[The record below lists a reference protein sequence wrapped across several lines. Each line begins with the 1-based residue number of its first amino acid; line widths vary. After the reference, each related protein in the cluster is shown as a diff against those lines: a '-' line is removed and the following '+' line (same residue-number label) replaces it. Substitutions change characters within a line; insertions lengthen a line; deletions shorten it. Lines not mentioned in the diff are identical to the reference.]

1 MYKIFNKNGND
12 TYLFP
17 NGTTKTTQDL
27 KEDSQY
33 ALLFSVDCVVELNDN
48 IIESFT
54 PLSRMAS
61 LYNIDYS
68 TYSEDDPEE
77 ILKSVLKEREFRL
90 KNPPLTISDAVRKA
104 ATFAALSFTDE
115 QALEVRD
122 LYPVF
127 EIGHN
132 YKKDDRFTYNGHLFK
147 VNQDHTS
154 QEQWVP
160 GETGTESLYT
170 SLEMSENGYLNWQQ
184 PTGSHDAYNTGDI
197 VNYKGEL
204 YKSLIDGNAWA
215 PDVYPAGWEKYTEPT
230 S

>member
-1 MYKIFNKNGND
+1 MYSVFDDETVYTLPTGNEVI
-12 TYLFP
+12 
-17 NGTTKTTQDL
+17 GSEL
-27 KEDSQY
+27 KEDPS
-33 ALLFSVDCVVELNDN
+33 
-48 IIESFT
+48 
-54 PLSRMAS
+54 
-61 LYNIDYS
+61 YNILKNS
-68 TYSEDDPEE
+68 
-77 ILKSVLKEREFRL
+77 KSVVNIDGGYIVGIRNIDSLLQAYGLSSTGNINDDVVNVNSFIRKSRVKEAQRVDTFDSMLKVAKFL
-90 KNPPLTISDAVRKA
+90 AITL
-104 ATFAALSFTDE
+104 TDE

-122 LYPVF
+122 LYDEYQVD
-127 EIGHN
+127 HA
-132 YKKDDRFTYNGHLFK
+132 YKKDERFTYNGQLFK

-170 SLEMSENGYLNWQQ
+170 SLEMGDNGYLNWQQ

-204 YKSLIDGNAWA
+204 YKSLIDGNTWA

>member
-1 MYKIFNKNGND
+1 MYEYFNQSGTYKVPTGETITGQEMIDSNEYPDLSEGNWVISIS
-12 TYLFP
+12 
-17 NGTTKTTQDL
+17 NGTIYSIAPLDQVAKQLGVTVTENLEEVLTNIN
-27 KEDSQY
+27 
-33 ALLFSVDCVVELNDN
+33 VNDQKQT
-48 IIESFT
+48 EA
-54 PLSRMAS
+54 RA
-61 LYNIDYS
+61 
-68 TYSEDDPEE
+68 
-77 ILKSVLKEREFRL
+77 ILVNNQPVML
-90 KNPPLTISDAVRKA
+90 KA
-104 ATFAALSFTDE
+104 AKIVALSFTDE

-127 EIGHN
+127 EIGHD
-132 YKKDDRFTYNGHLFK
+132 YKKDERFTYNGRLFK

-170 SLEMSENGYLNWQQ
+170 SLEIGENGYLNWQQ

-204 YKSLIDGNAWA
+204 YKSLIDGNAWT

>member
-1 MYKIFNKNGND
+1 MYSVFD
-12 TYLFP
+12 D
-17 NGTTKTTQDL
+17 KTVYILPTGVEVVGSEL
-27 KEDSQY
+27 KEDPSY
-33 ALLFSVDCVVELNDN
+33 SILKNSKSVV
-48 IIESFT
+48 
-54 PLSRMAS
+54 
-61 LYNIDYS
+61 NIDGGYIVGIRNIDSLLQAYGLSS
-68 TYSEDDPEE
+68 TGNINDDVVNVNSFIEKSRVKE
-77 ILKSVLKEREFRL
+77 AQSVNTFDSMLKLAKFSAM
-90 KNPPLTISDAVRKA
+90 T
-104 ATFAALSFTDE
+104 LSDE

-127 EIGHN
+127 EIGHD
-132 YKKDDRFTYNGHLFK
+132 YKKDERFTYNGHLFK
-147 VNQDHTS
+147 VNQGHTS

-215 PDVYPAGWEKYTEPT
+215 PDVYPAGWEKYTDPT

>member
-1 MYKIFNKNGND
+1 MFEIFNTVDGVYTLPD
-12 TYLFP
+12 
-17 NGTTKTTQDL
+17 GTTLTSQQL
-27 KEDSQY
+27 KETGEYDI
-33 ALLFSVDCVVELNDN
+33 LFQKVCVAEVVDGVFRTYVPLANMAYTYG
-48 IIESFT
+48 IEYTS
-54 PLSRMAS
+54 
-61 LYNIDYS
+61 D
-68 TYSEDDPEE
+68 SEDDPKEVLDKVLEKKKFAEE
-77 ILKSVLKEREFRL
+77 HPPVTVSDTVLR
-90 KNPPLTISDAVRKA
+90 A
-104 ATFAALSFTDE
+104 AQFVALSFTDE

-127 EIGHN
+127 EIGHA
-132 YKKDDRFTYNGHLFK
+132 YKKDERFTYNGHLFK
-147 VNQDHTS
+147 VNQNHTS

-170 SLEMSENGYLNWQQ
+170 SLEMGENGYLNWKQ

-215 PDVYPAGWEKYTEPT
+215 PDAYPAGWEKYTEPT

>member
-1 MYKIFNKNGND
+1 MLSLFDKNSTYTFPSGESMIGEGMINSDQFPITENGYWVLDVKNGIV
-12 TYLFP
+12 
-17 NGTTKTTQDL
+17 
-27 KEDSQY
+27 
-33 ALLFSVDCVVELNDN
+33 FSVFSLEDVK
-48 IIESFT
+48 
-54 PLSRMAS
+54 LSRG
-61 LYNIDYS
+61 IV
-68 TYSEDDPEE
+68 SEDPEE
-77 ILKSVLKEREFRL
+77 CVSQANAIDTK
-90 KNPPLTISDAVRKA
+90 RKMNEAKVTNTLPSIMIA
-104 ATFAALSFTDE
+104 ARFAAVGFTDE

-122 LYPVF
+122 LYPAF
-127 EIGHN
+127 EIGHD
-132 YKKDDRFTYNGHLFK
+132 YKKDERFTYNGHLFK
-147 VNQDHTS
+147 VNQNHTS

-170 SLEMSENGYLNWQQ
+170 SLEMGGNGYLNWQQ

>member
-1 MYKIFNKNGND
+1 MLEIFNKTDGVY
-12 TYLFP
+12 TLP
-17 NGTTKTTQDL
+17 NGATMTSKEMQDSG
-27 KEDSQY
+27 EYQM
-33 ALLFSVDCVVELNDN
+33 LFNANCVVSIMDG
-48 IIESFT
+48 IFT
-54 PLSRMAS
+54 SYQPLQQLAEGFGVA
-61 LYNIDYS
+61 Y
-68 TYSEDDPEE
+68 DPETSDPQTVLDQIKE
-77 ILKSVLKEREFRL
+77 RQKVLKE
-90 KNPPLTISDAVRKA
+90 NSPVTLTDTVMKA
-104 ATFAALSFTDE
+104 AKFAAVLFTDE

-122 LYPVF
+122 LYDEYQV
-127 EIGHN
+127 GHA
-132 YKKDDRFTYNGHLFK
+132 YKKDERFTYNGHLFK

-160 GETGTESLYT
+160 GENGTESLYT
-170 SLEMSENGYLNWQQ
+170 SLEMSDNGYLNWQQ